1 LERQPQ
7 PEPEKALD
15 NQESESLDV
24 RTQYNYPYADTF
36 KMMKM
41 RFGYVKIGSE
51 KPTATL
57 GIRFAKKYP
66 YMNLKSIITDQFVF

>member
-1 LERQPQ
+1 
-7 PEPEKALD
+7 
-15 NQESESLDV
+15 
-24 RTQYNYPYADTF
+24 
-36 KMMKM
+36 MMKM

-66 YMNLKSIITDQFVF
+66 YMNLKSIITGQFVF

>member
-1 LERQPQ
+1 
-7 PEPEKALD
+7 
-15 NQESESLDV
+15 
-24 RTQYNYPYADTF
+24 
-36 KMMKM
+36 MMKM

-66 YMNLKSIITDQFVF
+66 YMNLKSIITDQFVFWYLFVLERLRVPQINHEILFFFFLVLSF